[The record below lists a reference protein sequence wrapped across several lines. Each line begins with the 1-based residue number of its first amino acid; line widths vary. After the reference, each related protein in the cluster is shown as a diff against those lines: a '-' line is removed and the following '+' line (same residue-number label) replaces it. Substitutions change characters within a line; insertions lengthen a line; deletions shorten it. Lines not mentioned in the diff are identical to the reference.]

1 MLEFVGG
8 CGGVCIRLIIKL
20 LTKMVFHLTVRGQ
33 VYDVLS
39 LDRGIAM
46 STSARLTRQ
55 KISTTISPTA
65 LSYLE
70 RLIEKGEV
78 QNLAQAIDLAINRL
92 LAFENRERLERD
104 TAAYFDN
111 MSPEQSAEE
120 ERLAAALSQSARGV
134 DFDREP

>member
-1 MLEFVGG
+1 
-8 CGGVCIRLIIKL
+8 
-20 LTKMVFHLTVRGQ
+20 
-33 VYDVLS
+33 
-39 LDRGIAM
+39 M

-78 QNLAQAIDLAINRL
+78 RNLAEAIDLAINRL

>member
-1 MLEFVGG
+1 
-8 CGGVCIRLIIKL
+8 
-20 LTKMVFHLTVRGQ
+20 
-33 VYDVLS
+33 
-39 LDRGIAM
+39 M

-70 RLIEKGEV
+70 RLIDKGEV
-78 QNLAQAIDLAINRL
+78 RNLAEATDLAINRL

>member
-1 MLEFVGG
+1 
-8 CGGVCIRLIIKL
+8 
-20 LTKMVFHLTVRGQ
+20 
-33 VYDVLS
+33 
-39 LDRGIAM
+39 M

>member
-1 MLEFVGG
+1 
-8 CGGVCIRLIIKL
+8 
-20 LTKMVFHLTVRGQ
+20 
-33 VYDVLS
+33 
-39 LDRGIAM
+39 M
-46 STSARLTRQ
+46 SSSARLTRQ

-78 QNLAQAIDLAINRL
+78 RNLAEAIDLAIDRL
-92 LAFENRERLERD
+92 LGFENRERLERD

-111 MSPEQSAEE
+111 MSPEESAEE
-120 ERLAAALSQSARGV
+120 ARLAAALSQATRGV